1 MKSLKLCGFKCFKEA
16 EFEFKDLEIIIGAN
30 GSGKSSLFDFLRF
43 LRDACE
49 YGEIPPE
56 ILKGQVGQNIFYAS
70 LLNNRFSWE
79 LCVDYIRGMSELL
92 GDIYDT
98 YLYYEG
104 ELMGPVGRGKIIS
117 ERLSRIE
124 YINNEFRTLDEYLE
138 LKKDSI
144 DIKEPGK
151 KMYNKIEW
159 NEIGK
164 KGHLILGTITDPSY
178 KELYKARNYIRNW
191 RFYSSFNINN
201 NKIRR
206 PSLISEEPLL
216 NEDCGNLSSVLF
228 YLMTEYPEI
237 FKKLQDCLKSA
248 IPGFKRLSVKA
259 RGAPGEVIAF
269 WEENNLDNEL
279 TIADMSDGILRF
291 LCWAVLCVHPKPPTL
306 ICIDEP
312 DQGVH
317 PRTLPI
323 IASLLKEA
331 SSRTQV
337 IAATHASYFL
347 TQFDIE
353 NIAVMKKEGGE
364 CKYYKP
370 ENNKALM
377 ANLEDFGS
385 EEIELMH
392 RNDELEALL

>member
-56 ILKGQVGQNIFYAS
+56 ILKGQIGQNIFYAGE
-70 LLNNRFSWE
+70 LNDRFRWK
-79 LCVDYIRGMSELL
+79 LYFDYWILFEETQETFR
-92 GDIYDT
+92 
-98 YLYYEG
+98 YEG
-104 ELMGPVGRGKIIS
+104 RLMGPVGRGKVIS
-117 ERLSRIE
+117 ERLSLID
-124 YINNEFRTLDEYLE
+124 YINNESITIDEYLRFS
-138 LKKDSI
+138 KNSI
-144 DIKEPGK
+144 YIKESGK
-151 KMYNKIEW
+151 KIEW

-178 KELYKARNYIRNW
+178 KELYLARNYIRNW

-201 NKIRR
+201 DKIRR
-206 PSLISEEPLL
+206 PSLISEEPQL

-291 LCWAVLCVHPKPPTL
+291 LCWAVLCVHPNPPTL

>member
-1 MKSLKLCGFKCFKEA
+1 MKSLKLSGFKCFKKA

-43 LRDACE
+43 LRGACE

-70 LLNNRFSWE
+70 ESNNRFRWK
-79 LCVDYIRGMSELL
+79 LYFDYGKLFEPLQNTFL
-92 GDIYDT
+92 
-98 YLYYEG
+98 YEG
-104 ELMGPVGRGKIIS
+104 ELMGPVGLGKIIS
-117 ERLSRIE
+117 ERLSVTE
-124 YINNEFRTLDEYLE
+124 YVNNELRTFNEYLRFE
-138 LKKDSI
+138 KDSI
-144 DIKEPGK
+144 EITDLGK
-151 KMYNKIEW
+151 KIEW
-159 NEIGK
+159 SANGK
-164 KGHLILGTITDPSY
+164 KGHLFLGTITDPSY
-178 KELYKARNYIRNW
+178 VMLYLARNYIRNW

-201 NKIRR
+201 DKIRR
-206 PSLISEEPLL
+206 PSLISEKPQLD
-216 NEDCGNLSSVLF
+216 EDCGNLSSVLF
-228 YLMTEYPEI
+228 YLMTEHPEI
-237 FKKLQDCLKSA
+237 YKRMQDCLKSA

-259 RGAPGEVIAF
+259 RGAPGEVLAF
-269 WEENNLDNEL
+269 WEENNLDNKL
-279 TIADMSDGILRF
+279 TVADLSDGILRF

-377 ANLEDFGS
+377 ANLEDFGR

>member
-1 MKSLKLCGFKCFKEA
+1 MEYLRLKGFKCFKDT

-56 ILKGQVGQNIFYAS
+56 ILKGQIGQNVFNASS
-70 LLNNRFSWE
+70 LLIDKFSWE
-79 LCVDYIRGMSELL
+79 LYF
-92 GDIYDT
+92 GDLMGLSKFFEDIKNI

-104 ELMGPVGRGKIIS
+104 ELMGPVGRGKVIS

-124 YINNEFRTLDEYLE
+124 YINNEFRDLDKYLE
-138 LKKDSI
+138 SGKDSI
-144 DIKEPGK
+144 YIKESGK
-151 KMYNKIEW
+151 KIEW

-164 KGHLILGTITDPSY
+164 KGQLVLGTITDPSY
-178 KELYKARNYIRNW
+178 KELYKSRDYIRKW
-191 RFYSSFNINN
+191 RFYSSFNIRNN
-201 NKIRR
+201 EIRR

-216 NEDCGNLSSVLF
+216 DEDCGNLSSVLF
-228 YLMTEYPEI
+228 YLMTEHPEI
-237 FKKLQDCLKSA
+237 FKELQESLKSS
-248 IPGFKRLSVKA
+248 IPGFKKLSVKA
-259 RGAPGEVIAF
+259 RGAPGEVLAF
-269 WEENNLDNEL
+269 LEENNLDQEL

-291 LCWAVLCVHPKPPTL
+291 LCWAVLCVHPNPPTL

-377 ANLEDFGS
+377 ANLEDFGR